1 MGPDESPESAPP
13 PGGTPI
19 PQRVVT
25 WPMPAL
31 AAIVCLGAVLR
42 LFPIWFG
49 LPYLGA
55 RPDEETAVV
64 HALAILGGD
73 PNPHFFHWPSLTFYV
88 FAALYAAASGIRRAL
103 SLDPALTGADHLL
116 LARGFVA
123 VAGTLTIVVLFRI
136 GRRVAGDTTGILAAA
151 FLAVAILHVRDS
163 HFAMTDV
170 LMTLLV
176 TVSLALLLR
185 GVDAA
190 LADPRHA
197 GAIRWFAAAGLA
209 GGLAASTKYSAAAVI
224 AAMGAAQL
232 LCLEP
237 VSKPLVASGFSRGPR
252 RALARWGGSRTNRVL
267 QPLLVRSLKH
277 AREWRAWM
285 PSLVFLAA
293 FAGGFIAAT
302 PYALLDF
309 ETFATDLR
317 YDFAHLSEGH
327 GGVALGRGWW
337 YHLTRS
343 LPYGVGVSIFIA
355 AVAGLVPFVT
365 YYTRHAVVIGA
376 FAAAFFASIGSGYT
390 VFFRYILPLVPIVCL
405 LAAVGVRHGAPWLA
419 SRTGFSNRAT
429 LALLAVLA
437 GGPAFVYSAW
447 LDVLLA
453 RTDTRVLAARWLTPR
468 LKAEDSLHQAGGLYA
483 ELDLSGVRFHEWRFD
498 PGASSFGH
506 PEGRTPDW
514 LVLLQSPLSP
524 YARVPGELR
533 PIVAERYT
541 LVHTIRATTGR
552 ARSAVYDLQ
561 DAFFMP
567 VSGFSTVERPG
578 PSVLIYRRRD
588 APPIAEP

>member
-1 MGPDESPESAPP
+1 M
-13 PGGTPI
+13 
-19 PQRVVT
+19 
-25 WPMPAL
+25 
-31 AAIVCLGAVLR
+31 
-42 LFPIWFG
+42 
-49 LPYLGA
+49 
-55 RPDEETAVV
+55 
-64 HALAILGGD
+64 
-73 PNPHFFHWPSLTFYV
+73 
-88 FAALYAAASGIRRAL
+88 
-103 SLDPALTGADHLL
+103 
-116 LARGFVA
+116 
-123 VAGTLTIVVLFRI
+123 
-136 GRRVAGDTTGILAAA
+136 AGDTTGILAAA

-190 LADPRHA
+190 LAEPRHA
-197 GAIRWFAAAGLA
+197 GAMRWFAAAGLA

-237 VSKPLVASGFSRGPR
+237 VSKPLVASGFSR
-252 RALARWGGSRTNRVL
+252 TNGVL
-267 QPLLVRSLKH
+267 KPLLVRSMKH
-277 AREWRAWM
+277 ARYWRAWI

-293 FAGGFIAAT
+293 FAAGFVAAT

-327 GGVALGRGWW
+327 GGVTLGRGWW

-355 AVAGLVPFVT
+355 AVAGLVPFVKH
-365 YYTRHAVVIGA
+365 YTRHAVVIGA

-437 GGPAFVYSAW
+437 GGPAFVYSVW

-468 LKAEDSLHQAGGLYA
+468 LKAEESLHQAGGLYA
-483 ELDLSGVRFHEWRFD
+483 ELDLSRVRFHEWRFD
-498 PGASSFGH
+498 PGAGSFGD

-533 PIVAERYT
+533 RIVAERYT
-541 LVHTIRATTGR
+541 LVHTIRATTRARAVGRLRPAGRVLHAGIRLQHGR
-552 ARSAVYDLQ
+552 ASGSNRPHLPAARCAADRGALTARPGRSAVAAALNS
-561 DAFFMP
+561 ARSHGSP
-567 VSGFSTVERPG
+567 TACPPPGAPLPTRRARRWHRSSGCRS
-578 PSVLIYRRRD
+578 
-588 APPIAEP
+588 